1 MDTLFQFVDA
11 QLFASLIELKD
22 KGNHEF
28 LDFKTYEEMYMN
40 VRECVDLCHRD
51 GVIKDEVAINPEKY
65 IILDNGLIPMLKRYK
80 DAGIK
85 VFLLTNSHWE
95 YTSVAMN
102 YLFHGRKVEAQLKSM
117 DEWMDL
123 FDLVVVGS
131 CKPAYMVDP
140 YLNLY
145 RVNPKDGSLLNTDG
159 VFEIQALGRHG
170 NGAELF
176 LQKGKV
182 FQGGNWKHLHAML
195 EIEAGEEI
203 LYVGDHLYSD
213 VLRSKRTLGWRSV
226 FIMPELE
233 DEMRVFDANKHIL
246 KQIVQL
252 RNLRD
257 ELSGYHDSVQLTGG
271 AGASNILKIIEEDD
285 ATIKRTLTDL
295 AEQWHSAF
303 HPVWGAM
310 FNAGYQDSRFAF
322 FVQNYA
328 CLYTSRATNLG
339 LSFASRSFRTT
350 TEMLP
355 HDKMI
360 ADVETEFVEFDPW
373 ADQI

>member
-1 MDTLFQFVDA
+1 MVGSFRPGVSIKSVTGTSAL
-11 QLFASLIELKD
+11 LI
-22 KGNHEF
+22 
-28 LDFKTYEEMYMN
+28 
-40 VRECVDLCHRD
+40 
-51 GVIKDEVAINPEKY
+51 
-65 IILDNGLIPMLKRYK
+65 
-80 DAGIK
+80 
-85 VFLLTNSHWE
+85 NS
-95 YTSVAMN
+95 SS
-102 YLFHGRKVEAQLKSM
+102 K
-117 DEWMDL
+117 
-123 FDLVVVGS
+123 LVSCYSVVGS

-140 YLNLY
+140 NLNLY

-159 VFEIQALGRHG
+159 VFEIQALGK
-170 NGAELF
+170 NGAEVF
-176 LQKGKV
+176 LKKGKV

-195 EIEAGEEI
+195 SIEAGEEI

-213 VLRSKRTLGWRSV
+213 VLRSKRTLGWRSA

-233 DEMRVFDANKHIL
+233 DEMRVFHANKGIL

-252 RNLRD
+252 RKLRD
-257 ELSGYHDSVQLTGG
+257 ELSTFHDHIQMTGSADG
-271 AGASNILKIIEEDD
+271 TGTLALIEEDD
-285 ATIKRTLTDL
+285 AKIKATLTVL

-310 FNAGYQDSRFAF
+310 FNAGYQDSRFAY

-350 TEMLP
+350 SEMLP

-360 ADVETEFVEFDPW
+360 ADAGTEFVEFDPW
-373 ADQI
+373 ADLDA